1 MSSIDSKLGRIR
13 VPTNESNMKNKSII
27 PSQQETVSVAP
38 NRKLHPMLAV
48 AGAAACIC
56 LASCVAPYDAYG
68 GGSSVT
74 TTSYYQP
81 GYRIN
86 SLPSGYRTENISGST
101 YYYQNGNYYRR
112 DSNGY
117 VVIDAPRTS
126 RYYDEYGRLRQVGV
140 RDSSYQQYDG
150 RQEVIRELPRGYRVM
165 SHGGREYYQA
175 GERYYTRSN
184 DGYIVVTRP
193 Y

>member
-1 MSSIDSKLGRIR
+1 
-13 VPTNESNMKNKSII
+13 MKNISII
-27 PSQQETVSVAP
+27 PSQQAVVSVAP

-56 LASCVAPYDAYG
+56 LSSCVSPYDAYG

-86 SLPSGYRTENISGST
+86 SLPGGYRSENISGNT
-101 YYYQNGNYYRR
+101 YYYQSGNYYRR
-112 DSNGY
+112 TSNGY
-117 VVIDAPRTS
+117 EVIDAPRSS
-126 RYYDEYGRLRQVGV
+126 RYYAEYGRTRQGGH
-140 RDSSYQQYDG
+140 RDSSQY
-150 RQEVIRELPRGYRVM
+150 RQDQDRNGQRYERGDIITQLPRGYRVM
-165 SHGGREYYQA
+165 NHDGREYYQS
-175 GERYYTRSN
+175 GERYYIRSN
-184 DGYIVVTRP
+184 GGYSVVSRP